1 MFPDQYSEAGPLGG
15 IHAALSFVPAGKVF
29 VLGCD
34 IPLMT
39 REVIRTIVEYPSD
52 DPVVIARGDGFLQ
65 PMCGLYD
72 PRITGTIAHMVERRN
87 AEGRKKNCGLLEL
100 TKTVPTT
107 IIPIEE
113 ALSAYQP
120 GTFFNMN
127 RPEEYR
133 EIVRL
138 LGNGN

>member
-1 MFPDQYSEAGPLGG
+1 LGG
-15 IHAALSFVPAGKVF
+15 IHAALKFVQTGKVF

-39 REVIRTIVEYPSD
+39 REVIRTIVEYPSE
-52 DPVVIARGDGFLQ
+52 DPVVIARADGYLQ

-72 PRITGTIAHMVERRN
+72 TRISATIERLIGERN
-87 AEGRKKNCGLLEL
+87 AEGRKKSCGLLEL
-100 TKTVPTT
+100 TRSAPTT
-107 IIPIEE
+107 IIPIKEIFP
-113 ALSAYQP
+113 AYQP

-138 LGNGN
+138 LGTGE